1 MATTREVKVSI
12 VGDSDSMVRAFHNAD
27 KAATGFGRGGSALM
41 AAGMGAVAG
50 GAAVAAQA
58 IGTGLVTALKTGIDQ
73 MNQQQAVSAQTSA
86 ALKSTGNAAGV
97 TKGHIENMAS
107 ALQAQTGTQDDAI
120 QSAQNLM
127 LTFTSISNK
136 GPDKMFDRATKAS
149 LDLSVAF
156 HKNLNASAVMVGKA
170 LNDPVKGVSALTR
183 VGVQFTKGQKAT
195 IKALVDTGQ
204 SAKAQKLILHELEV
218 QVGGSAKAFGETT
231 PGQIQKAKRAF
242 EDLSQGAVQAIA
254 PIGAAILPALVTA
267 MRGTVTWFQT
277 NWPKIKA
284 VAMQVWQWFQVNLL
298 PTFKEIGSGIAS
310 IVVSIVGIFRQYWP
324 QIMAVVRPVI
334 DNFKNTIVTAFGIV
348 KGVIKVVSALLKGDF
363 SGAWSALKGLV
374 ATILKGIVTGL
385 KNLASEFAAMVVLVA
400 KAAFDL
406 GVKIAGAIVRGIASA
421 PAKIVQIVAGWFGAD
436 SVGTGASP
444 FAMKNGKVVGVAV
457 GNGINQ
463 GLASG
468 TGKITTGIGSAT
480 GKASNDAKD
489 PANTTAK
496 PVGKA
501 IADGVAQGVRDNGP
515 NVSGAIGDVIRQ
527 GIKDGKNTLVAK
539 SPSMKTANELGKPLG
554 QGIASGVKSQT
565 QVIVA
570 AVKSVINTA
579 IASAKTNALSL
590 ASSFGGLLATAATA
604 GDSSRLAGLQS
615 GLSGRQTARQKTA
628 LDDAKTAAD
637 ADVLIKQ
644 SAIATAD
651 DKEQAQRDYTDALR
665 TQADAAVAIQ
675 DFADQQEI
683 DNLSTSIDD
692 RKTKYQEDT
701 DNLAASFAAGTISAE
716 EFQTDLT
723 ALIGGD
729 TGASLGAAFA
739 LSFGLALT
747 GLVTQIQAIGS
758 GAGGVGP
765 EGPNVVD
772 PAAAAAAE
780 QSRQSGLWVPRAKA
794 EEKRIN
800 KLPAGKRNAAWGAWF
815 DAHGENSD
823 IAHGF
828 ALGGI
833 VTGPIHALIG
843 EAGPEAVI
851 PLSSP
856 KAKQML
862 SGAGAKGSGSI
873 NLVFN
878 GVLNAKDAARMLR
891 PELDR
896 LVRLAV

>member
-1 MATTREVKVSI
+1 MASVREVKVSI
-12 VGDSDSMVRAFHNAD
+12 VGDSDSVVRAFHRAD
-27 KAATGFGRGGSALM
+27 KAATGFGRGGSMLM

-58 IGTGLVTALKTGIDQ
+58 IGTGLVNALKTGFDEMQ
-73 MNQQQAVSAQTSA
+73 QQQAVSAQTAA

-97 TKGHIENMAS
+97 TRGHIENMAS

-136 GPDKMFDRATKAS
+136 GPDKMFDRSTKAA

-156 HKNLNASAVMVGKA
+156 HKNLNSSAVMVGKA

-183 VGVQFTKGQKAT
+183 VGVQFTASQKT
-195 IKALVDTGQ
+195 MIKSLVDTGQ

-267 MRGTVTWFQT
+267 MRATVTWFQA

-284 VAMQVWQWFQVNLL
+284 AAMQVWDWFKVNLL

-324 QIMAVVRPVI
+324 QIKAVVMPII
-334 DNFKNTIVTAFGIV
+334 DNIKNTIVTAFGIV

-363 SGAWSALKGLV
+363 SGAWDALKGLV
-374 ATILKGIVTGL
+374 ATVLRGVVNGL
-385 KNLASEFAAMVVLVA
+385 KNLASEFAGMVVLVA

-421 PAKIVQIVAGWFGAD
+421 PANIVRIVAGWFGAD

-444 FAMKNGKVVGVAV
+444 FALKNGKV
-457 GNGINQ
+457 
-463 GLASG
+463 
-468 TGKITTGIGSAT
+468 IGSAINAGIGQGVMT
-480 GKASNDAKD
+480 GSAKITDGIGKATGVGASAAKG
-489 PANTTAK
+489 PAGENAK

-501 IADGVAQGVRDNGP
+501 LSDGIAKGVRDGGP
-515 NVSGAIGDVIRQ
+515 GVSGAIGDVIRQ

-539 SPSMKTANELGKPLG
+539 SPSMKTANDLGKPLG

-565 QVIVA
+565 QVVIA
-570 AVKSVINTA
+570 AVKSVINAA

-590 ASSFGGLLATAATA
+590 ASSFGGLLATAGTA
-604 GDSSRLAGLQS
+604 GDSSRLKGLQS
-615 GLSGRQTARQKTA
+615 GLSERQTARQKQA
-628 LDDAKTAAD
+628 LDDAKVAAD
-637 ADVLIKQ
+637 ADVLIKL
-644 SAIATAD
+644 SAIETSD
-651 DKEQAQRDYTDALR
+651 DKVQAQKDYTDALK

-675 DFADQQEI
+675 DFADQREI
-683 DNLSTSIDD
+683 DILSTSIDT

-716 EFQTDLT
+716 QFQTDLT
-723 ALIGGD
+723 ALIGGE
-729 TGASLGAAFA
+729 TGTSLGAAFV
-739 LSFGLALT
+739 LSFGLALS
-747 GLVTQIQAIGS
+747 GLVAQIKAIGS
-758 GAGGVGP
+758 GAGGVAP

-772 PAAAAAAE
+772 PAVAAAAE
-780 QSRQSGLWVPRAKA
+780 QARQTGLWPARAKA
-794 EEKRIN
+794 EQARVN
-800 KLPAGKRNAAWGAWF
+800 KLPANQRRAAFLKWTA
-815 DAHGENSD
+815 AHGENSEL
-823 IAHGF
+823 AHGF

-833 VTGPIHALIG
+833 VTGPINAIIG

-856 KAKQML
+856 KAKEML
-862 SGAGAKGSGSI
+862 SDAGAKGSASI

-896 LVRLAV
+896 LVRLRA